1 MPVLTIQRR
10 MMELG
15 RVRLGEKGPKGEPR
29 KLSSFRFTSA
39 SKVLLDALAEKHGG
53 TVREWKGAPEE
64 GYWEVTTRASE
75 LEIILPP
82 VYSDVDGRPTVPYS
96 QFFELW
102 SGGGCQRRCDG
113 ITEAISGK
121 PCLCTGEERACKI
134 TTRVSFM
141 LPDIPGLGVWRLESH
156 GMNAAV
162 ELPTT
167 LEVLVAAAKEH
178 RFIPAVLTI
187 QHRTKKVPGEGTR
200 RFIVPAITLPGV
212 TVQQLADGTAPLALN
227 APAPAPPRPE
237 LPAGP
242 PPPED
247 PAFADAETAEWGAA
261 PTLAGPEGRGAQAD
275 TGTPQADQRTSASGS
290 ARVDE
295 TTELT
300 GRLLAAADRIG
311 GETRDVADAAIARNR
326 TANMDTP
333 AKHLTWLKG
342 QVTRME
348 KQAPEQG

>member
-64 GYWEVTTRASE
+64 GYWEVTTKATE
-75 LEIILPP
+75 LDIILPP
-82 VYSDVDGRPTVPYS
+82 VYSDIDGRPTVPYS

-113 ITEAISGK
+113 ITEAVSGK
-121 PCLCTGEERACKI
+121 PCLCTGENRACKI

-187 QHRTKKVPGEGTR
+187 QHRTKKVPDEGTR
-200 RFIVPAITLPGV
+200 RFIVPTITLPGV
-212 TVQQLADGTAPLALN
+212 TVQQIANGDVPLALN
-227 APAPAPPRPE
+227 APQPVPPRPQ
-237 LPAGP
+237 LPAATALP
-242 PPPED
+242 D
-247 PAFADAETAEWGAA
+247 DATFNDVEEGEWGEEPAL
-261 PTLAGPEGRGAQAD
+261 PP
-275 TGTPQADQRTSASGS
+275 
-290 ARVDE
+290 DE
-295 TTELT
+295 ATELT

-311 GETRDVADAAIARNR
+311 VRDTADTAIARNKTKNADEPR
-326 TANMDTP
+326 
-333 AKHLTWLKG
+333 KHVTWLKG
-342 QVTRME
+342 QVTRLE
-348 KQAPEQG
+348 SQSPQQQVLA